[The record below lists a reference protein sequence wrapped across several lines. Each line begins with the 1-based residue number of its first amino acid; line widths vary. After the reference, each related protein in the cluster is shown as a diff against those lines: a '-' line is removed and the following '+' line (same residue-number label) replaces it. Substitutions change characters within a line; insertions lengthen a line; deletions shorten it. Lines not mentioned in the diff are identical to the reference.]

1 MPPERFQ
8 YPMPCACAPVEWF
21 DFRTTLINLD
31 WQFGVTSDLLLPRG
45 LSERPPPTICSPWQR
60 DRLLPDYRISRDS
73 NTALSLFSS
82 ATDASRVRLTAI
94 KTGNPYSVPLGGSAG
109 YSPPAGAIIVRFL
122 GHGKRKKAQNPP
134 RLKSVVFWCTHVVTE
149 PTNLA
154 FFLVYRTSAGLAIN
168 R

>member
-60 DRLLPDYRISRDS
+60 DRLLPEYRISRDS
-73 NTALSLFSS
+73 NTALSLFSP

-94 KTGNPYSVPLGGSAG
+94 KTRSPYSVPLDGSAVCSPSG
-109 YSPPAGAIIVRFL
+109 GRHYCEIRRAWQTQKSAKSSPPKKCRFL
-122 GHGKRKKAQNPP
+122 VHPCR
-134 RLKSVVFWCTHVVTE
+134 
-149 PTNLA
+149 
-154 FFLVYRTSAGLAIN
+154 YRAH
-168 R
+168 